1 VVVMHGS
8 LSIEIQTRFEVSQPA
23 PFSEKGQT
31 TVVPEVNVQAR
42 EEEARTV
49 ALGEGATVDDLVR
62 ALNTIGVTARD
73 IISILQS
80 LKAAGALDADLQVI

>member
-1 VVVMHGS
+1 
-8 LSIEIQTRFEVSQPA
+8 
-23 PFSEKGQT
+23 
-31 TVVPEVNVQAR
+31 VPEVNVQAR